1 MNDLFCNMLLGFV
14 CLFMFAML
22 MIVKSESKQEKSIE
36 TRAEFLITVTWPNDF
51 DDDVDTYVEDP
62 AGNIV
67 AFNRREGGLMHLDR
81 DDFGISNDKVTVNN
95 KDIFFKENRE
105 TVSLRGFIPGE
116 YVVNTHV
123 YRRNAG
129 DDKPIPVTV
138 RLEKTNPYSNV
149 ITEVYELKGTGDE
162 RTAFRF
168 YVNEEGTITNTNS
181 LQKRFVSK
189 SEGEGDDK

>member
-1 MNDLFCNMLLGFV
+1 
-14 CLFMFAML
+14 MFALL
-22 MIVKSESKQEKSIE
+22 MMVKSESKQDKQVE
-36 TRAEFLITVTWPNDF
+36 TRAEFLITVTWPNNF

-62 AGNIV
+62 AGNVV

-81 DDFGISNDKVTVNN
+81 DDFGVSNDKVTVNG

-123 YRRNAG
+123 YRRNDG
-129 DDKPIPVTV
+129 GEKPIPVTV

-149 ITEVYELKGTGDE
+149 ITEVYELKDTGDE

-168 YVNEEGTITNTNS
+168 YVNEEGEITSTNH
-181 LQKRFVSK
+181 LQKRFISK
-189 SEGEGDDK
+189 AEGEDGK